1 MRRWTTLALA
11 TALALGMPVIASAQ
25 YRDLD
30 TALSNLVR
38 GFGDGDTQAIT
49 AGMSA
54 GDGDKVQLQ
63 FPGIIEQSGF
73 FGRDQATYIL
83 EQLFAKAKPTGF
95 VQQHVEKVSNEAQYQ
110 IVGQWT
116 VAGGARTLYIT
127 LRNKNDKWSIVS
139 LKSAGK

>member
-1 MRRWTTLALA
+1 MRLWTRLALTA
-11 TALALGMPVIASAQ
+11 ALALGTPVVASAQ

-38 GFGDGDTQAIT
+38 GFGDGDTQAII
-49 AGMSA
+49 AGMSD

-63 FPGIIEQSGF
+63 FPGLVEQQGF

-95 VQQHVEKVSNEAQYQ
+95 VQQHVEKVSTEAQYQ
-110 IVGQWT
+110 ITGQWT
-116 VAGGARTLYIT
+116 IAGGARTLYIT

>member
-1 MRRWTTLALA
+1 MRLWTNLALA
-11 TALALGMPVIASAQ
+11 TALALSVPVTVSAQ

-30 TALSNLVR
+30 TALSDLVR

-49 AGMSA
+49 AGMA
-54 GDGDKVQLQ
+54 EGEGYKVQLQ
-63 FPGIIEQSGF
+63 FPGLITQSGF
-73 FGRDQATYIL
+73 YGRDQATYIL
-83 EQLFAKAKPTGF
+83 EQLFAKVKPTGF
-95 VQQHVEKVSNEAQYQ
+95 VQQHVEKVSSESQYQ

-127 LRNKNDKWSIVS
+127 LRNKADKWSIVS

>member
-1 MRRWTTLALA
+1 MRLWTKLALA
-11 TALALGMPVIASAQ
+11 TALALSMPVIASAQ

-38 GFGDGDTQAIT
+38 GFGDSDTQAII
-49 AGMSA
+49 AGIA
-54 GDGDKVQLQ
+54 EGDQVQLQ
-63 FPGIIEQSGF
+63 FPGLITQSGF

-95 VQQHVEKVSNEAQYQ
+95 EQKTVEKVSNEAQYL
-110 IVGQWT
+110 IIGQWN

-127 LRNKNDKWSIVS
+127 LRNKADKWSIVS
-139 LKSAGK
+139 LKSIGK

>member
-11 TALALGMPVIASAQ
+11 TALAVAMPVIASAQ

-49 AGMSA
+49 AGMSG

-63 FPGIIEQSGF
+63 FPGLIQQEGF

>member
-1 MRRWTTLALA
+1 MRLWMTLALA
-11 TALALGMPVIASAQ
+11 TSVALCVPVSVSAQ

-30 TALSNLVR
+30 TALSDLVR
-38 GFGDGDTQAIT
+38 GFGDGDTQAII
-49 AGMSA
+49 AGMA
-54 GDGDKVQLQ
+54 EDDKVQLQ
-63 FPGIIEQSGF
+63 FPGLITQSGF

-95 VQQHVEKVSNEAQYQ
+95 VQQHVEKVSTEAQYQ

-127 LRNKNDKWSIVS
+127 LRNKSDKWSIVS